1 MKNNGIISSF
11 ENSNRNRYFRLFDLY
26 EEWFTNKDYLSVE
39 ISRKIKTDL
48 GIQVS
53 NNSIHYIRSKIMPKR
68 IAEKAEK
75 LAKSELNLENKPN
88 YPLDNTNQNSIHN
101 FKFKEPQSIDHNQ
114 EIVTFRKSK
123 I

>member
-39 ISRKIKTDL
+39 ISRKIKTEL

-88 YPLDNTNQNSIHN
+88 YALDNTNQNSIQS
-101 FKFKEPQSIDHNQ
+101 FEFKEPQSIDHNQ